1 MNADVRSMFD
11 REYLGAWDLV
21 DRDGK
26 PIDVTAEIVR
36 VAAGVLTSKGDKKTK
51 KPIVFFKGK
60 EKGFA
65 LNKTNT
71 AIIAKLYTHDTRL
84 WVGKRITMY
93 ATTTSFGR
101 ETVDCIRVRPTE
113 PRPMRPGQ
121 REPDPPPQ
129 QEPPTDYPLPGAD
142 Q

>member
-65 LNKTNT
+65 LNKTNAAT
-71 AIIAKLYTHDTRL
+71 ITKLYTNDTRL
-84 WVGKRITMY
+84 WIGKRITMY
-93 ATTTSFGR
+93 PTTTSFGR
-101 ETVDCIRVRPTE
+101 DTVDCIRVRPTE

-121 REPDPPPQ
+121 REPDPAPQ
-129 QEPPTDYPLPGAD
+129 QEPAANQEGPVT
-142 Q
+142 

>member
-11 REYLGAWDLV
+11 REHIGAWDLV
-21 DRDGK
+21 DRDGN
-26 PIDVTAEIVR
+26 PSDVTAEIVR
-36 VAAGVLTSKGDKKTK
+36 VAPGVLTSKGDKKTK

-84 WVGKRITMY
+84 WIGKRITMY
-93 ATTTSFGR
+93 PTTTSFGR
-101 ETVDCIRVRPTE
+101 DTVDCIRVRPTE
-113 PRPMRPGQ
+113 PRPLPHGQ
-121 REPDPPPQ
+121 RNPDPAPAPQ
-129 QEPPTDYPLPGAD
+129 QEPIDPIPGAD